1 MSSWLPLLTGNP
13 SGGPES
19 RVANEI
25 NGGNSISSHFIN
37 ITPPAGAVDTTE
49 LALNK
54 GSSLPLSTRNPS
66 RGQEAMLKMW
76 KPDFQSFKYLYTQSE
91 LLTTRNP
98 SQSRVPHHCFRL
110 GTRSESGKPCRK
122 WNKWSNPDFSSFKY
136 FYTLS
141 ELLTTRNPSQSR
153 VPHCCFRLGTC

>member
-1 MSSWLPLLTGNP
+1 MDEYFRNTIHRMTHLGCKTPNIIRPHVIIWCIC
-13 SGGPES
+13 SGGFYNLIVIHLIYVLTDWSCSHHIIDEFLIAAFDWEPVWGPGS

-76 KPDFQSFKYLYTQSE
+76 KPDFQSFKYLYTPSDV
-91 LLTTRNP
+91 LTPRNP
-98 SQSRVPHHCFRL
+98 SQ
-110 GTRSESGKPCRK
+110 
-122 WNKWSNPDFSSFKY
+122 
-136 FYTLS
+136 
-141 ELLTTRNPSQSR
+141 
-153 VPHCCFRLGTC
+153 